1 MAALIYAVIDGDA
14 CAVTALL
21 QHPDVDVNATV
32 AWRQI
37 FNSDNSR
44 PDHPFFLWLTKHH
57 IIRLSTLTCAL
68 ISSTSTVIRLLL
80 AAPGLD
86 VNDAKM
92 SPTPFMTALLC
103 RCPHTVYLL
112 SSVPTIR
119 VDEAAIDYARA
130 TKQKESLWIMMEA
143 ARWAARR
150 VWVSALIK

>member
-1 MAALIYAVIDGDA
+1 MAALIFAVLDEDA
-14 CAVTALL
+14 YAVTALL

-37 FNSDNSR
+37 VGSDSFR
-44 PDHPFFLWLTKHH
+44 PDPFFLWLTKHH
-57 IIRLSTLTCAL
+57 IICLSALTWAL
-68 ISSTSTVIRLLL
+68 RSSTSTVIRLLL